1 MVNNLNAEALRN
13 ALVVASMEYCKKY
26 LEGQNVDKTEDIKAQ
41 IAKLEANGLG
51 RTKNAEV
58 LRTLL
63 TAKGS
68 SKSRDET
75 ASLIDR
81 IKKVSPSCMIVPYDD
96 FFKVLKK
103 YNLACGPISTYKG
116 VIPEENIEAIVK
128 AGEEL
133 RKIRNINNMQ
143 WVPRIDIDSD
153 MPKSIVN
160 EIVEYFSRFPF
171 VVDDI
176 SSGWQYMRAIGHPEV
191 EDSVSFSPLT
201 LNDSDWCIAAPY
213 DTMTDN
219 ITIRMYSGKE
229 EARKRQLEDPI
240 VFKANEIGAIITTM
254 WDTEAKDSIFDKYR

>member
-1 MVNNLNAEALRN
+1 
-13 ALVVASMEYCKKY
+13 
-26 LEGQNVDKTEDIKAQ
+26 
-41 IAKLEANGLG
+41 
-51 RTKNAEV
+51 
-58 LRTLL
+58 
-63 TAKGS
+63 
-68 SKSRDET
+68 
-75 ASLIDR
+75 
-81 IKKVSPSCMIVPYDD
+81 MIVPYDD

-116 VIPEENIEAIVK
+116 VIPEENVEAIVK

-143 WVPRIDIDSD
+143 WVPRIDVDSD

-191 EDSVSFSPLT
+191 EDSVSFSSYT
-201 LNDSDWCIAAPY
+201 LNDNDWCIAAPY

-240 VFKANEIGAIITTM
+240 VFKANEIGAIIATM
-254 WDTEAKDSIFDKYR
+254 WDTEATDSIFDKYR

>member
-1 MVNNLNAEALRN
+1 MADNLKEIFEEAGEFAEANNNKLTLAN
-13 ALVVASMEYCKKY
+13 AVV
-26 LEGQNVDKTEDIKAQ
+26 L
-41 IAKLEANGLG
+41 IAEAYELG

-81 IKKVSPSCMIVPYDD
+81 
-96 FFKVLKK
+96 
-103 YNLACGPISTYKG
+103 
-116 VIPEENIEAIVK
+116 
-128 AGEEL
+128 
-133 RKIRNINNMQ
+133 IRNINNMQ

-240 VFKANEIGAIITTM
+240 VFKANEIGAIIATM
-254 WDTEAKDSIFDKYR
+254 WDTEATDSIFDKYR